1 MKTLAIILAIVVF
14 SSLVSV
20 TVYGH
25 QSGCHRW
32 HSCPS
37 DSGSY
42 TCGDKGYC
50 SECQDNQYCKAGE
63 PRSSSESSSSS
74 QSQSSS
80 SSKSSSSSTTKPQT
94 KTSLC
99 KGTALCIVGKV
110 SKIIDGDTL
119 KINSYTIRLSLTNT
133 PEKNQYGFKEA
144 TSFTS
149 KLCPVDST
157 VTIDQDDGQPLD
169 QYKRIV
175 GKVICSG
182 KILNS
187 ELLYN
192 GYANIMTQ
200 YCKKSEFASESWAKR
215 FGC

>member
-1 MKTLAIILAIVVF
+1 MITIPISNVV
-14 SSLVSV
+14 
-20 TVYGH
+20 YAH

-50 SECQDNQYCKAGE
+50 SECPDNQYCKAGK
-63 PRSSSESSSSS
+63 PRSESSESKSASQSSSS
-74 QSQSSS
+74 QSGS
-80 SSKSSSSSTTKPQT
+80 SSKSGSTSSSSSTTKPQT
-94 KTSLC
+94 QTSLC

-119 KINSYTIRLSLTNT
+119 KVNSYTIRLSLTNT
-133 PEKNQYGFKEA
+133 PEKNQAGFKEA
-144 TSFTS
+144 MSFTS
-149 KLCPVDST
+149 KLCPVGST
-157 VTIDQDDGQPLD
+157 VTIDQDDGQPVD
-169 QYKRIV
+169 PYKRIV

-182 KILNS
+182 KTLNS

-192 GYANIMTQ
+192 GHANIMTQ
-200 YCKKSEFASESWAKR
+200 YCKKSEFTSESWAR
-215 FGC
+215 QFGCK

>member
-1 MKTLAIILAIVVF
+1 MKTLTIILAIVVF

-74 QSQSSS
+74 SP
-80 SSKSSSSSTTKPQT
+80 STTKPQT
-94 KTSLC
+94 KTSQEC

-119 KINSYTIRLSLTNT
+119 KVNSYTIRLSLTNT

-149 KLCPVDST
+149 KLCSVGST

-192 GYANIMTQ
+192 GHANIMTQ